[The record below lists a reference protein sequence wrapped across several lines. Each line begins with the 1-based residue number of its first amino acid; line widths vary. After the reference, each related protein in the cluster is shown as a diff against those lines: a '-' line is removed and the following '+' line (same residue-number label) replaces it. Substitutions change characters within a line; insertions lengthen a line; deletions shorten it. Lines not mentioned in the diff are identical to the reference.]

1 MMLVKYEENID
12 ILNLIM
18 DYIIGTLDYNKNIFN
33 KVIREIEIKNYVFE
47 GNNKACGDQLL
58 EELIK
63 YESINT
69 EVTLQIVN
77 NSCFSTFTPFFLK
90 YFNKPHVY
98 LLESTKRKELS
109 LWS

>member
-1 MMLVKYEENID
+1 MLVEYEENID

-18 DYIIGTLDYNKNIFN
+18 DYIVGTLDYNKNIFN
-33 KVIREIEIKNYVFE
+33 KVIREIEIKNNIFE
-47 GNNKACGDQLL
+47 GHNKACGDQLL
-58 EELIK
+58 KELIK
-63 YESINT
+63 YENINI
-69 EVTLQIVN
+69 EVTLQIIN
-77 NSCFSTFTPFFLK
+77 YSCFSAFKPFYLK